1 MYLDGNA
8 QIVKDEGNGRI
19 TKFLRRLQVPV
30 RLPGVKRDEKDY
42 WWPTTTWWVATI
54 IGIGGLI
61 ITGAATGRWTNGLA
75 AAAVKIAGQQ
85 VLAYFVPNSD
95 DDS

>member
-1 MYLDGNA
+1 
-8 QIVKDEGNGRI
+8 
-19 TKFLRRLQVPV
+19 VPV